1 MGKEK
6 KKKGHWTI
14 ANEKLAF
21 NDMPFFYGMVCQE
34 GKLQERERKKKGEG
48 EKKTCL
54 RHDDDDDDAN
64 RGSIATIENSLFD
77 CRHK

>member
-1 MGKEK
+1 MA
-6 KKKGHWTI
+6 WC
-14 ANEKLAF
+14 
-21 NDMPFFYGMVCQE
+21 VRRVSCRR
-34 GKLQERERKKKGEG
+34 EREREKKGEG